1 MANIV
6 YPLLL
11 FLFIFGAAS
20 SFINSAGL
28 YQHNLNPSA
37 LSTNSTG
44 SASTFNS
51 AVQSASSNQES
62 FSFQTIFLMGQC
74 IAGGVTAILTLGPL
88 LISYGVPPSMAAYAI
103 SPLGIILMFWMIEWF
118 FGRYIE

>member
-1 MANIV
+1 
-6 YPLLL
+6 
-11 FLFIFGAAS
+11 
-20 SFINSAGL
+20 
-28 YQHNLNPSA
+28 
-37 LSTNSTG
+37 
-44 SASTFNS
+44 
-51 AVQSASSNQES
+51 
-62 FSFQTIFLMGQC
+62 MGQC